1 MVDEEALN
9 EREFEI
15 MQGYDE
21 SIVEYYREMESH
33 NKSILELV
41 GSEYGPKILKKV
53 EKFLKQEEGDC
64 IIGKMK
70 IVDKCYGDK
79 NKGGGFGFYYVV
91 QRSQGMEGDSWS
103 GEFYLPLPGGK
114 FLEICFEM

>member
-1 MVDEEALN
+1 MTDVLTEK
-9 EREFEI
+9 EFEI

-21 SIVEYYREMESH
+21 SLVEYYREIELH

-41 GSEYGPKILKKV
+41 GSEYGPNILKKV
-53 EKFLKQEEGDC
+53 EKFLKSEGEDC

-79 NKGGGFGFYYVV
+79 NKGGGFGFYWVD

-103 GEFYLPLPGGK
+103 GEFYLPMPGGK
-114 FLEICFEM
+114 FLEVAFDM